1 MIIDIQL
8 LWEFVV
14 GDCGVLGMD
23 VSGYVG
29 FDVGAY
35 VVLGIDV

>member
-1 MIIDIQL
+1 MIIYIQHL
-8 LWEFVV
+8 CKFDV

-23 VSGYVG
+23 VG

-35 VVLGIDV
+35 GVWGVDV